1 MRSDSSTEKKKLISQ
16 LNKKL
21 VECME
26 NNEPVALH
34 LHTGKEKV
42 TVRITIIPEEVN
54 INENEFYI
62 EYKSFHF
69 MVDHGLDYIK
79 YINKYDYDSFYIE
92 IDDTK
97 MFIDFI

>member
-1 MRSDSSTEKKKLISQ
+1 MRSDSITEKKKLISQ

>member
-79 YINKYDYDSFYIE
+79 YINKYGYDSFYIE

>member
-1 MRSDSSTEKKKLISQ
+1 MRSDSSTAKKKFISQ

-42 TVRITIIPEEVN
+42 TVRITIIPEKVN

>member
-1 MRSDSSTEKKKLISQ
+1 MRSDSGTAKKKLISQ

>member
-1 MRSDSSTEKKKLISQ
+1 MRSDSSTAKKKLISQ

-26 NNEPVALH
+26 NNEPVAFH
-34 LHTGKEKV
+34 LYTGKEKV

-69 MVDHGLDYIK
+69 MVNHGLDYIE
-79 YINKYDYDSFYIE
+79 YVDKYDYDSFYVE
-92 IDDTK
+92 IDDTR
-97 MFIDFI
+97 MFFDFI

>member
-79 YINKYDYDSFYIE
+79 YINKYGYDSFYIE

-97 MFIDFI
+97 IFIDFI

>member
-1 MRSDSSTEKKKLISQ
+1 MRSDSSTAKKKLISQ

-34 LHTGKEKV
+34 LYTGKEKV

-79 YINKYDYDSFYIE
+79 YINKYGYDSFYIE

>member
-1 MRSDSSTEKKKLISQ
+1 MRSDSSTAKKKLISQ

-42 TVRITIIPEEVN
+42 TVRITIIPEKVN

>member
-1 MRSDSSTEKKKLISQ
+1 MRSDSSTAKKKLISQ
-16 LNKKL
+16 LNNKL
-21 VECME
+21 VECMK
-26 NNEPVALH
+26 NNEPVSLH

-69 MVDHGLDYIK
+69 MVNHGLDYIE
-79 YINKYDYDSFYIE
+79 YVDKYDYDSFYVE
-92 IDDTK
+92 IDDTR
-97 MFIDFI
+97 MFFDFI